1 MGVITNSYDPTSSD
15 GITRACFLQINLLNK
30 VFLESLEITFI
41 LTGILGRFEAKN
53 NVSPLLLTKIS
64 AENVIEERS
73 KRKERE
79 IFL

>member
-1 MGVITNSYDPTSSD
+1 VGVITNSYDPTSSEE
-15 GITRACFLQINLLNK
+15 IIRASFLPINLLNK